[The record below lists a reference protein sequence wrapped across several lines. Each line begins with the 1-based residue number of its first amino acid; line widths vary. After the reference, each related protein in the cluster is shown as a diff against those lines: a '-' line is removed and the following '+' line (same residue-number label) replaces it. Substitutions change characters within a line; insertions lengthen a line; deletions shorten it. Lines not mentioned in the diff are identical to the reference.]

1 MIGNEILNNPYLNKG
16 CGFTHKEREELNLV
30 GLLPP
35 SVQSIK
41 EQAEQAYRHFLSR
54 GTDLEKREFLMEL
67 FNTNVRLF
75 YYLYNEHL
83 ARLNPII
90 YTPLVGDAVE
100 TYSSRFVNTEGAVFL
115 DINYPE
121 NIEKSLR
128 NAANNRN
135 IRLIVVTDGEGI
147 LGIGDWGVNGVEIA
161 VGKLMVYTVA
171 AGIDPSAVLPVVI
184 DAGTDNEKLLNDP
197 FYLGNRHKRVS
208 GERYD
213 NFLDEFVK
221 TSFRLFNDLFLHF
234 EDFGRGNAARLL
246 NKYNKSLPV
255 FNDDIQGTGIV
266 VLGAV
271 FAGLKIKKEKLIDQV
286 YLCVGAGSAGCG
298 IALRVM
304 NEMIRCGLNK
314 EKACERFF
322 IVDKDG
328 LVFDDMPDLTD
339 EQRFF
344 AKKREDFGNPDSL
357 KDLAEIVSI
366 TKATIIVG
374 TSAQARAFTEEVVL
388 NMLKNTERPMIFP
401 ISNPTKKAEAKAD
414 DIIRYSDGK
423 ALVATGTLSDP
434 VDFKGVTYKIAQA
447 NNALIYPGLGLGML
461 SSKARLLTDEMIS
474 AAAYTLSDFVDV
486 KRKGAALLP
495 AFDRLREIS
504 LSVGRAVFD
513 KAREQNPA
521 GTCDEDADRAIK
533 STVWEPYY

>member
-35 SVQSIK
+35 VVQSIE
-41 EQAEQAYRHFLSR
+41 EQAEQAYRLFLLKS
-54 GTDLEKREFLMEL
+54 TDLEKREFLMEL
-67 FNTNVRLF
+67 FNTNIRLF

-83 ARLNPII
+83 TKLNPII
-90 YTPLVGDAVE
+90 YTPLVSDAVE
-100 TYSSRFVNTEGAVFL
+100 TYSSRFVSTKGAAFL

-121 NIEKSLR
+121 NIEKTLK
-128 NAANNRN
+128 NAANKRN

-298 IALRVM
+298 IADRVLT
-304 NEMIRCGLNK
+304 EMIRCGLNK

-328 LVFDDMPDLTD
+328 LVFDDMPDLTE
-339 EQRFF
+339 EQRPF
-344 AKKREDFGNPDSL
+344 AKKRSDFGNVESL
-357 KDLAEIVSI
+357 TDLSEIVKI

-374 TSAQARAFTEEVVL
+374 TSAKEGAFTKEVVL
-388 NMLKNTERPMIFP
+388 NMLENTERPMIFP
-401 ISNPTKKAEAKAD
+401 ISNPTKKAEAKAC
-414 DIIRYSDGK
+414 DIIRYSKGK
-423 ALVATGTLSDP
+423 ALVATGTLSAP
-434 VDFKGVTYKIAQA
+434 VEFDGVIYKIAQA

-461 SSKARLLTDEMIS
+461 ASKARLLTDEMIAS
-474 AAAYTLSDFVDV
+474 AAYTLSDFVDV
-486 KRKGAALLP
+486 KSIGASLLP
-495 AFDRLREIS
+495 DFERLREIS
-504 LSVGRAVFD
+504 ISVGTAVFD
-513 KAREQNPA
+513 KARKQNLA
-521 GTCDEDADRAIK
+521 ACDKDISEAIK
-533 STVWEPYY
+533 DNIWEPYY